1 MSEGVLESIRRV
13 LGESGTERDASG
25 LPRAVPD
32 STEAVASVV
41 GLAHERAWRIRIE
54 GSGTWMP
61 ADAPADL
68 VLSTR
73 GMNQVISVE
82 PADLVATVEAGA
94 TIDTLAR
101 SLAERGAWLAID
113 PPGRPERTLGSVV
126 ATATSGPL
134 RDRFGP
140 IRDHV
145 LGCTVVAGDGRVI
158 RAGGTVVKNVAGYDV
173 TKLQVGGFGAF
184 GIITQLNLRLRA
196 APAADVTV
204 AAFGERDPLTRAARD
219 LAQANLELAACE
231 LLSPAVA
238 ANASWALVLRL
249 AGTAAGVAAE
259 TERVRQTTELAWA
272 EVSAEAAEGFRRN
285 SARAALGGPVTFRL
299 GVLPYGLDEV
309 LDLLAERVDLGL
321 VTAGPARGGLR
332 WSGVA
337 SPAALRHLRTTVAQ
351 REIPLTIERAP
362 WSIRHELGHFG
373 AYREGIGVMTSRLRQ
388 TFDPGG
394 RFQVALEGT
403 GGSP

>member
-13 LGESGTERDASG
+13 LGEAGTERDATG
-25 LPRAVPD
+25 MPRAVPD
-32 STEAVASVV
+32 STDAMASVV
-41 GLAHERAWRIRIE
+41 GLAHARAWRIRIE

-61 ADAPADL
+61 GDAPADL

-73 GMNQVISVE
+73 GMNQVISIE
-82 PADLVATVEAGA
+82 PADLVATVEAGV
-94 TIDTLAR
+94 TMDVLTR
-101 SLAERGAWLAID
+101 SLTERDVWLAID
-113 PPGRPERTLGSVV
+113 PPGRPERTLGSVA
-126 ATATSGPL
+126 ATATSGAL

-145 LGCTVVAGDGRVI
+145 LGCTVVAGDGRVV

-184 GIITQLNLRLRA
+184 GVITELHLRLRA
-196 APAADVTV
+196 VPAADVTM

-231 LLSPAVA
+231 LLSPAIA
-238 ANASWALVLRL
+238 TEATWALVLRL
-249 AGTAAGVAAE
+249 TGSTAGVAAE
-259 TERVRQTTELAWA
+259 TQRVRETTELEWV
-272 EVSAEAAEGFRRN
+272 ELAAERAEGLRRS
-285 SARAALGGPVTFRL
+285 SARAALGGPITCRL
-299 GVLPYGLDEV
+299 GMLSFGLDEV

-332 WSGVA
+332 WSGTA
-337 SPAALRHLRTTVAQ
+337 PTSALRQLRTTVAQ
-351 REIPLTIERAP
+351 REIPLTLERAP
-362 WSIRHELGHFG
+362 WEVRRELGHFG
-373 AYREGIGVMTSRLRQ
+373 AYREGIGVMTSRLRE

-394 RFQVALEGT
+394 RFQVALEAT